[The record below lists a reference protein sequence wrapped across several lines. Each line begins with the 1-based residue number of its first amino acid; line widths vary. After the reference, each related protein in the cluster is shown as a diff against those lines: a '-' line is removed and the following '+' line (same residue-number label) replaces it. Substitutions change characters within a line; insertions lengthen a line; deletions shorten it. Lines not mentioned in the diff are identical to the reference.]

1 MRIDSMATPIMHEKA
16 RAVGAAA
23 VLLAVL
29 ISTPAYAQETAPAYF
44 PTPEAAAAA
53 LIAAIERGDGRET
66 EALLGKA
73 FADLIEIQG
82 GEARTRDRQRF
93 LEAARRATVIRPDG
107 PDRAVLEIGLQAW
120 PMPAPLVRE
129 EQGWRFDGDEGV
141 EVVTDR
147 VIGRNEL
154 RAIDVL
160 RAYVEAQIDY
170 ASEDRDGDQVL
181 EYAQRIASTPGQ
193 RDGLYWAVA
202 PGDEPSPL
210 GPFLAEA
217 GVTPETREAG
227 TPYYGYHFAILTRQG
242 PNVPGGAYDYVI
254 NDNMIAG
261 FAMVAWPADYGESG
275 IMTFMVNQRG
285 VVVEKDMGPTTS
297 ELGPRIETYNPDAS
311 WTPVAED

>member
-1 MRIDSMATPIMHEKA
+1 MTIALDFARRLATGVALAALILAA
-16 RAVGAAA
+16 R
-23 VLLAVL
+23 
-29 ISTPAYAQETAPAYF
+29 PAPGQGSPQTHFA
-44 PTPEAAAAA
+44 TPEAAAQA
-53 LIAAIERGDGRET
+53 LVGALERRDAGEIEV
-66 EALLGKA
+66 LLGAA
-73 FADLIEIQG
+73 FADLLEIQG
-82 GEARTRDRQRF
+82 GEALSRDRQRF

-107 PDRAVLEIGLQAW
+107 PDRAVLEVGLQAW
-120 PMPAPLVRE
+120 PMPAPLVRD
-129 EQGWRFDGDEGV
+129 EQGWRFDGEEGV
-141 EVVTDR
+141 EIVTDR

-160 RAYVEAQIDY
+160 RAYVDAQIDY
-170 ASEDRDGDQVL
+170 ASEDHDGDQVL
-181 EYAQRIASTPGQ
+181 EYARRIASTRGQ
-193 RDGLYWAVA
+193 QDGLYWAVG
-202 PGDEPSPL
+202 PGDEPSPF

-227 TPYYGYHFAILTRQG
+227 APYYGYRFAILERQG